1 MTTIL
6 TGQGALYD
14 ADDNELSS
22 VAYVIEADAEL
33 GEPIVVWSGQL
44 TLPPDV
50 ADLALEPGRYLLE
63 IEDGSRAWIDLA
75 PTGAAAGDASA
86 FAGASVLAAGTGS
99 AAG

>member
-6 TGQGALYD
+6 TGQGSLSD

-22 VAYVIEADAEL
+22 VAYVIEAEAEL

-50 ADLALEPGRYLLE
+50 ADLSLDPGRHLLE
-63 IEDGSRAWIDLA
+63 IEDGSCAWIDLA
-75 PTGAAAGDASA
+75 PIGAAAGDELA
-86 FAGASVLAAGTGS
+86 FTGASVLSAGTGS
-99 AAG
+99 ALA